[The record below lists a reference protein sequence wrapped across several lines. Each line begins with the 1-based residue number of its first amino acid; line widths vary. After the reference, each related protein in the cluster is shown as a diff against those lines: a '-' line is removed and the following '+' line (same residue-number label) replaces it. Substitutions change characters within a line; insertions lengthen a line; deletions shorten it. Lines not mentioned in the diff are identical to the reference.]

1 MTWNSQC
8 TFSDTKNSRTFF
20 VKINKKIKTKENYVG
35 IENTQCLCI
44 PVILRKH

>member
-8 TFSDTKNSRTFF
+8 TFSDMKNSKTA
-20 VKINKKIKTKENYVG
+20 VKTKENYVA

-44 PVILRKH
+44 PVIPRKH